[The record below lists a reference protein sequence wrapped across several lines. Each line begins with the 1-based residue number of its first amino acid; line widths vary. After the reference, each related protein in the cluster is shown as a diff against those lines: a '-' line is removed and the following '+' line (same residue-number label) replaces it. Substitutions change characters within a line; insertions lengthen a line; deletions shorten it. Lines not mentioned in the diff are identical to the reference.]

1 MIYNSYICIW
11 IKDYLQ
17 FPGSN
22 KVRENACTVSQ
33 AKQIYDSYKA
43 ETDRSL
49 GSMEGRS
56 SASQGSSPG
65 RQSHVCTCL
74 PWQLRDSALG
84 FAHWV
89 TLGSLNTSIAEHPA
103 RWTMRMQV
111 GCSAYFFFISGP
123 CILGTFCQG
132 IANWRGK
139 SRVSLSHLEACPLA
153 SSRCIDEVIESLELT
168 ALTKWDSLNIHT
180 GPLIACPVLLWL
192 PRGFQFWNV
201 QWFSVV

>member
-1 MIYNSYICIW
+1 
-11 IKDYLQ
+11 
-17 FPGSN
+17 
-22 KVRENACTVSQ
+22 
-33 AKQIYDSYKA
+33 
-43 ETDRSL
+43 
-49 GSMEGRS
+49 MEGWS
-56 SASQGSSPG
+56 SESQGSSPG

-84 FAHWV
+84 FTHWV

-103 RWTMRMQV
+103 LWTMRTQV

-153 SSRCIDEVIESLELT
+153 SSRCIDEVVESLELT
-168 ALTKWDSLNIHT
+168 ALTKWDSLNINT
-180 GPLIACPVLLWL
+180 GPFNSMPSASLAAKRFPVLKCTVVFSGLILFTFTKYSWLW
-192 PRGFQFWNV
+192 V
-201 QWFSVV
+201 QKLQIFF